1 MWILVSVLTLCLC
14 DKFLRRLFK
23 DRNMKKVMLT
33 IGLTLG
39 LCAGAGAEVSSEAFL
54 KIGAGA
60 EAAALGNA
68 YTAAAEGPNAV
79 YWNPAGI
86 AGSDKPAAT
95 FTHTMLYDEANYD
108 FAAFSSK
115 GLGGNIGAAI
125 TWLSYGNL
133 NGRDIN
139 GLPAGNFS
147 ADDMA
152 LSLAYAANLGA
163 DIKAGLAVKYIHSK
177 IESATGDGFAMDAGI
192 KWVMPINGLKAGF
205 AMQNLSPE
213 FRFSGDKR
221 PLPLTWNAGLE
232 YSGLNDFIF
241 TLDSKARPEDG
252 DDEFCFGAG
261 YQAAKALTLRAGY
274 NGKAAKAGKL
284 SGSGGLKALD
294 NLRGIS
300 AGFGASLGCFKLDYA
315 FTPYGELGNAQRITL
330 SAVF

>member
-1 MWILVSVLTLCLC
+1 MRKLI
-14 DKFLRRLFK
+14 FA
-23 DRNMKKVMLT
+23 

-68 YTAAAEGPNAV
+68 YTATAEGPNAV

-86 AGSDKPAAT
+86 AGADQSAVT
-95 FTHTMLYDEANYD
+95 FTHTILYNEVNHD
-108 FAAFSSK
+108 FAAFSAK
-115 GLGGNIGAAI
+115 GLGGNLGAAV
-125 TWLSYGNL
+125 TWLSYGDL

-147 ADDMA
+147 AEDMA
-152 LSLAYAANLGA
+152 LSLAYGANLGA
-163 DIKAGLAVKYIHSK
+163 EIKAGLAVKYIHSK
-177 IESATGDGFAMDAGI
+177 IESAAGDGFAMDAGI
-192 KWVMPINGLKAGF
+192 KWAMPINGLKAGF
-205 AMQNLSPE
+205 AMQNLGPE
-213 FRFSGDKR
+213 FRFSGNKR

-232 YSGLNDFIF
+232 YSGIDRFKF
-241 TLDSKARPEDG
+241 TLDGKTRPEDG
-252 DDEFCFGAG
+252 DDELCFGAG
-261 YQAAKALTLRAGY
+261 YRAAKGLVLLAGY
-274 NGKAAKAGKL
+274 NGKAAKAGKQ

-300 AGFGASLGCFKLDYA
+300 AGFGASLGGLELDYA

-330 SAVF
+330 SAAF

>member
-1 MWILVSVLTLCLC
+1 
-14 DKFLRRLFK
+14 
-23 DRNMKKVMLT
+23 MKKLM
-33 IGLTLG
+33 LTLG
-39 LCAGAGAEVSSEAFL
+39 AALNLCAGAWAEVSSEAFL

-60 EAAALGNA
+60 QAAALGNA
-68 YTAAAEGPNAV
+68 YTAAAEGPDSI

-86 AGSDKPAAT
+86 AGTDKPAAT
-95 FTHTMLYDEANYD
+95 FTHTMLYDEANHD

-147 ADDMA
+147 AGDMA

-163 DIKAGLAVKYIHSK
+163 DLKAGLAGKYLHSK
-177 IESATGDGFAMDAGI
+177 IDSETGDGFALDAGI
-192 KWVMPINGLKAGF
+192 KWAMPIHGLNAGF
-205 AMQNLSPE
+205 AMQNLGPK

-221 PLPLTWNAGLE
+221 PLPLTWSAGLE
-232 YSGLNDFIF
+232 YGGFDRFKF
-241 TLDSKARPEDG
+241 TLDGKARPEDG
-252 DDEFCFGAG
+252 DDELCLGAE
-261 YQAAKALTLRAGY
+261 YQAAKALALRAGY
-274 NGKAAKAGKL
+274 NGKAAKAGKQ
-284 SGSGGLKALD
+284 SGTGGLKALD
-294 NLRGIS
+294 NLRGLS
-300 AGFGASLGCFKLDYA
+300 AGFGASLGGFKLDYS